1 MIRLKDAVEKSLPC
15 RPSLYLLTFAVDEIP
30 VELTTSSID
39 VHLCGPEP
47 TSALP
52 EITADP
58 ESKDDEEGKVRPKEI
73 LSGTDALANGRDS
86 SIEL

>member
-1 MIRLKDAVEKSLPC
+1 MIRLKDAVEKSFPC
-15 RPSLYLLTFAVDEIP
+15 RPGLHLLTLTVNEIP
-30 VELTTSSID
+30 VELTTAGID

>member
-1 MIRLKDAVEKSLPC
+1 MHLENTGGKSLPC
-15 RPSLYLLTFAVDEIP
+15 RPGLHLLALAVNEIP
-30 VELTTSSID
+30 IELTTAGID

-52 EITADP
+52 EVTADP
-58 ESKDDEEGKVRPKEI
+58 EKKDDEEGKVRTKEI
-73 LSGTDALANGRDS
+73 FSGTDALANGRNS